1 MLTNLRLR
9 WRALWKRRQ
18 LESDLED
25 ELGFHLAMRE
35 EKNRQAGVA
44 ENARRSFGNPALVK
58 EDLRD
63 QWTFRAIETFW
74 KDLRYAA
81 RMLRRSPAFTLVA
94 IASLAIGI
102 GANTAIFSIVNAVL
116 FRPLPLPSGERVT
129 AIRVK
134 SALAGETE
142 GHASAAQFLAWRED
156 HKAFDLLT
164 AAEGLRIQIS
174 GIGDPEEVRGLQVSS
189 EFSQLTGVH
198 PRIGSGLREDDF
210 RNGSKRACLISTR
223 LWRRRF
229 SEAPG
234 VLGRTVYLD
243 SAPAEIVGVL
253 PEDIAFPDTETD
265 VWTALRFT
273 PDHQERRS
281 LDVYGRLRNGVPVRD
296 AQVRLDQATAR
307 AEMELPDWLKSRGVT
322 VTPIREQVISDERAL
337 LLVLS
342 GIATCV
348 LLICCTNVGNLLL
361 ARHLN
366 REREIALRA
375 SLGATRARL
384 ICQLLTES
392 LVLCVSGAVAGCAV
406 ARGLLTAGYG
416 LLSDSRY
423 KALLVTGDRLV
434 DVRVVGFT
442 LLIALLTT
450 VLFGLIPSRYFT
462 RVSLNGALKASVGG
476 RESSYAESLLSRH
489 LIAIELG
496 VVFILLV
503 GTGLLARSFVG
514 LLAVDRGY
522 TVDHLLTARLPMPA
536 RITVTLT
543 QRKQFF
549 SQLIENLKAMPGV
562 RGVGVVTGLPLGGLN
577 ATMTLPRPGQP
588 VDPENLPWVG
598 INCVS
603 PDYFGAMGI
612 RFLRG
617 RGFDSK
623 DGETGMKIA
632 VVNETLA
639 RQFWPNRDAIG
650 QELTPGTV
658 IVGVVQDIRQ
668 EALDTSQGPTYYLPF
683 DQRDSPAAAPN
694 FVVVRTSGDPKAV
707 IPALKEGVR
716 AVDHL
721 QPVLDMRTME
731 DVLTRSITQR
741 RILASWMGGFAAL
754 AVVLS
759 IMGIYGVL
767 SFLVNRRS
775 REIGIRMCLGAQRRQ
790 ILSLLARQLFLRVA
804 VGLLAG
810 LTVSLML
817 TRVLSRWLFAIH
829 ANDPLTLIAAAV
841 ITAAVA
847 MLGGLAPAVR
857 AVSVD
862 PSTAVRME

>member
-1 MLTNLRLR
+1 MRGLLKKL
-9 WRALWKRRQ
+9 RALWKRRQ

-35 EKNRQAGVA
+35 QKNREAGVV
-44 ENARRSFGNPALVK
+44 ESARRSFGNPALVK
-58 EDLRD
+58 EDLRN

-74 KDLRYAA
+74 QDLRYAA
-81 RMLRRSPAFTLVA
+81 RMLRRSPGFTLVA

-102 GANTAIFSIVNAVL
+102 GANTAAFSVINAVL
-116 FRPLPLPSGERVT
+116 FRPFPLPSGERVT

-142 GHASAAQFLAWRED
+142 GHASAAQFLAWRQV
-156 HKAFDLLT
+156 HNAFDVL
-164 AAEGLRIQIS
+164 AAVEGSRVQIS

-198 PRIGSGLREDDF
+198 PRIGRGLHEDDF
-210 RNGSKRACLISTR
+210 RNASMRACLISTR

-243 SAPAEIVGVL
+243 SAPAEIVGVM
-253 PEDIAFPDTETD
+253 PEDIAFPDSETD

-273 PDHQERRS
+273 PDHQRRRS
-281 LDVYGRLRNGVPVRD
+281 LDVYGRLRTSVPVRE

-322 VTPIREQVISDERAL
+322 VTPIREEVISDERTL

-348 LLICCTNVGNLLL
+348 LLICCTNIGNLLL

-366 REREIALRA
+366 RDREIALRA

-384 ICQLLTES
+384 IRQLLTES
-392 LVLCVSGAVAGCAV
+392 LVLCVSGAVAGFAV
-406 ARGLLTAGYG
+406 ARGLVTVGYG

-423 KALLVTGDRLV
+423 KALVAQQDQV
-434 DVRVVGFT
+434 EDARVVGFT

-462 RVSLNGALKASVGG
+462 RMSLNEALKASAGG
-476 RESSYAESLLSRH
+476 RKSSYAESLLSRH
-489 LIAIELG
+489 LIAIELA

-503 GTGLLARSFVG
+503 GTGLLARSFAG

-522 TVDHLLTARLPMPA
+522 TVDHLLTARLPMPG
-536 RITVTLT
+536 RKNETLT
-543 QRKQFF
+543 RRKQFF
-549 SQLIENLKAMPGV
+549 SQLVENLKATPGV
-562 RGVGVVTGLPLGGLN
+562 RAVGVVTGLPLGGLN
-577 ATMTLPRPGQP
+577 ATITFPRPGQP

-603 PDYFGAMGI
+603 PAYFGAMGI
-612 RFLRG
+612 RLLQG

-623 DGETGMKIA
+623 DGETGTKVA

-639 RQFWPNRDAIG
+639 RQFWPNKDAIG
-650 QELTPGTV
+650 QELTPGTA

-668 EALDTSQGPTYYLPF
+668 EALDTSQGPAYYLPF
-683 DQRDSPAAAPN
+683 EQRDSLAAAPN
-694 FVVVRTSGDPKAV
+694 FVVVRTSGDPKAL
-707 IPALKEGVR
+707 IPALKEAVR

-721 QPVLDMRTME
+721 QPVLDIRTME
-731 DVLTRSITQR
+731 DVLSRSITQR
-741 RILASWMGGFAAL
+741 RVLASWMGGFAAL
-754 AVVLS
+754 AIVLS
-759 IMGIYGVL
+759 MMGIYGVL
-767 SFLVNRRS
+767 SYLVNRRS

-790 ILSLLARQLFLRVA
+790 ILSLLARQLLLRIA

-829 ANDPLTLIAAAV
+829 ANDPVTLIVAAM
-841 ITAAVA
+841 ITAGVA
-847 MLGGLAPAVR
+847 LLGGLAPAVR